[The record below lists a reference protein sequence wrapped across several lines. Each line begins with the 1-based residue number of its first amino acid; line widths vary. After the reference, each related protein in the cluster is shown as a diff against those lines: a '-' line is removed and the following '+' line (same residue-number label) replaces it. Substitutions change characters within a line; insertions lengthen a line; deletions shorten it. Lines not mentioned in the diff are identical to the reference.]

1 MLNSTQQHSARLSI
15 DAQPAELP
23 APKSQKPP
31 RNLDVSPL
39 RTQVQLL
46 RGEPIPCPRIGS
58 KQLSTKVE
66 SFIVTC

>member
-46 RGEPIPCPRIGS
+46 RGEPIPCPR
-58 KQLSTKVE
+58 
-66 SFIVTC
+66 FIADSGAFSWRHENDG